1 MIKKKGGTHRE
12 VQRKYITD
20 LPLPTS
26 FLLTQLTSFKAT
38 ITEKNAVQDF
48 DHLTVKLFDSI
59 HCNRI
64 LLHYSFVEN
73 TDTSRGISTNMK
85 LLLGRTDLDL
95 LSSSAALLVND
106 IHRVSLLVFHLL
118 DQLRDSEEVVH
129 LLESQTL
136 FT

>member
-1 MIKKKGGTHRE
+1 
-12 VQRKYITD
+12 
-20 LPLPTS
+20 
-26 FLLTQLTSFKAT
+26 
-38 ITEKNAVQDF
+38 
-48 DHLTVKLFDSI
+48 
-59 HCNRI
+59 
-64 LLHYSFVEN
+64 
-73 TDTSRGISTNMK
+73 MK

-118 DQLRDSEEVVH
+118 DQLRDAEEVVH